1 MRLKYSL
8 FVTLL
13 VIFMFGL
20 FSTKCFAQQYVKEQK
35 LTRIVLIDGSE
46 FIGTIIKEDEFTV
59 VFKTTDGIIMNIPK
73 EKVKLIEQL
82 DFGGRRYRRVD
93 PNQTRLFIAPTA
105 RTLKGGQAYLS
116 VYEIFFPVVGVGI
129 TNFLLFEGGISLFP
143 FAKEQ
148 LYYVN
153 LKLTPIQV
161 DKFSISVGGAH
172 LGVTGGDIGFGMF
185 YSGISFGSSE
195 SSLGI
200 GVGFPY
206 LGRIWDFKLEFSSEP
221 VFVIG
226 GGIQVSN
233 SVKLVSENWI
243 LTFEFPQSVF
253 PIFGIRFFGEKLAAD
268 LGFIYISRVEGFPF
282 FPWLGFTYNFGK

>member
-59 VFKTTDGIIMNIPK
+59 VFKTTGGIIMNIPK

-105 RTLKGGQAYLS
+105 RALKGGQAYLS

-172 LGVTGGDIGFGMF
+172 LGVTGGDFSFGMF
-185 YSGISFGSSE
+185 YGGISFGSSE
-195 SSLGI
+195 SGI
-200 GVGFPY
+200 GVGFGLPSAK
-206 LGRIWDFKLEFSSEP
+206 IWEFDLKFEP

-243 LTFEFPQSVF
+243 GNLESPQIY

-268 LGFIYISRVEGFPF
+268 LGFIYISAIKEGFPF
-282 FPWLGFTYNFGK
+282 FPWLGFTYNFGKLQ

>member
-35 LTRIVLIDGSE
+35 LTRIILIDGSE

-105 RTLKGGQAYLS
+105 RTLKAGQAYLS

-129 TNFLLFEGGISLFP
+129 TNFLLFEGGISLLP
-143 FAKEQ
+143 LKEQ
-148 LYYVN
+148 LYYIN

-172 LGVTGGDIGFGMF
+172 LGVTGGDFSFGMF
-185 YSGISFGSSE
+185 YGGISFGSSE

-200 GVGFPY
+200 GVGLPSTK
-206 LGRIWDFKLEFSSEP
+206 IWEFDLKFEP

-243 LTFEFPQSVF
+243 WNLESSQIY

-268 LGFIYISRVEGFPF
+268 LGFIYISGAEGFPF